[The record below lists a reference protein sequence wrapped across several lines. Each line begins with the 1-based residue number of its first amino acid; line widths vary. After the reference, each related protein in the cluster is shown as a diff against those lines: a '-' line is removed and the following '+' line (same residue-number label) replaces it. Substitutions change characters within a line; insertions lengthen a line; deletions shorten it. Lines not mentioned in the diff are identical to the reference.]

1 MLACAQI
8 LIIFEYPLNCEASR
22 QGERERGGDKIV
34 GVMGAFVG
42 GDGGEVLDSAH
53 RRGHKRAKFG
63 TEQPLLSQ
71 VVVGT
76 GKY

>member
-1 MLACAQI
+1 M
-8 LIIFEYPLNCEASR
+8 R
-22 QGERERGGDKIV
+22 RVDRGRERGGGDKIV

-63 TEQPLLSQ
+63 TERSLLSQ